1 MDRLRF
7 FGGLS
12 SSVSQRWVRS
22 NAPGSMLRARFRSRE
37 VGCREPT
44 TPSHRY
50 RRALLRWQRQHVPRC
65 GAWRV
70 TEPLAKFACEM
81 SIVAKATDVGD
92 LAYRSVLSAMPDGS
106 EGQDAA
112 SRPARNVGT
121 AGDGMLI
128 HRRQRFRDRP

>member
-1 MDRLRF
+1 MPCRENWIVIDSLLIFLQGKRYRLSGRTF
-7 FGGLS
+7 DFDGPAAS
-12 SSVSQRWVRS
+12 A

-44 TPSHRY
+44 APSHRY
-50 RRALLRWQRQHVPRC
+50 RRALLRWQREHVPRC

-92 LAYRSVLSAMPDGS
+92 LA
-106 EGQDAA
+106 
-112 SRPARNVGT
+112 
-121 AGDGMLI
+121 
-128 HRRQRFRDRP
+128 